1 MFLLKE
7 SQNITIHLVIHKNTF
22 GSVSRDIEF
31 IVPAEAY
38 SAYASHEY
46 WKVFMGGE
54 EITFDEHITDKL
66 NNICYNSQG
75 KILYFN
81 VDSPRVVVVYDTM
94 GRIIMKEV
102 VDATTQQLF
111 LDLNRPFILC
121 VHSLSL

>member
-1 MFLLKE
+1 MPCPFQLK
-7 SQNITIHLVIHKNTF
+7 SL
-22 GSVSRDIEF
+22 
-31 IVPAEAY
+31 AY
-38 SAYASHEY
+38 AYASHEY

-66 NNICYNSQG
+66 NNIYYNSQG

-111 LDLNRPFILC
+111 LDLNRGIY
-121 VHSLSL
+121 VINITTANQSTVQNKIIVK